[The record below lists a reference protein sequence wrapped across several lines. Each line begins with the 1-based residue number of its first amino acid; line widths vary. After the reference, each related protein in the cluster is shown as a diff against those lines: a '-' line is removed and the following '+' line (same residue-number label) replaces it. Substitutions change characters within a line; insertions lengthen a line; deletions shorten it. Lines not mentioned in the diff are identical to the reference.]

1 MWEENP
7 IHLVSARATIC
18 QGGLRRR
25 QGWVFCRD
33 QPLLL
38 SSSSSG
44 HHPLVI
50 IILISATILSRKSSS
65 NENKILRLP
74 MERGYC
80 IPTVRT
86 LHCCNVHI
94 LNSEWDC
101 IPLYPLH
108 QNEEGIGKSIP
119 MGGCVTKRQRRVEYE
134 VMYVKH
140 QLVNLHLRWGT
151 SRTKQKG
158 LRSNW
163 GACRFNTGPVCSCQS
178 SSLCFL
184 LIIKG
189 HRPKRPCSGSLFF

>member
-1 MWEENP
+1 
-7 IHLVSARATIC
+7 
-18 QGGLRRR
+18 
-25 QGWVFCRD
+25 
-33 QPLLL
+33 
-38 SSSSSG
+38 
-44 HHPLVI
+44 
-50 IILISATILSRKSSS
+50 
-65 NENKILRLP
+65 

-86 LHCCNVHI
+86 LHCCNVHF

-108 QNEEGIGKSIP
+108 QNEGGIGKSIP

-178 SSLCFL
+178 LSLCFL

-189 HRPKRPCSGSLFF
+189 HRPKRPWSGSLFWESFYCVKVTVSIAAGLHDQLRDLQESVRKMQVGLHHFHFQWSD

>member
-1 MWEENP
+1 
-7 IHLVSARATIC
+7 
-18 QGGLRRR
+18 
-25 QGWVFCRD
+25 
-33 QPLLL
+33 
-38 SSSSSG
+38 
-44 HHPLVI
+44 
-50 IILISATILSRKSSS
+50 
-65 NENKILRLP
+65 
-74 MERGYC
+74 
-80 IPTVRT
+80 
-86 LHCCNVHI
+86 
-94 LNSEWDC
+94 
-101 IPLYPLH
+101 
-108 QNEEGIGKSIP
+108 

-189 HRPKRPCSGSLFF
+189 HRPKRPWSGSLFWESFYCVKVTVSIAAGLHDQLRVEGPSRECEEDAGWAPSLSLSMIGLIFQGHHRCRRWPSGESEGASGEHWAGTKYQLLTTIQRKLAWTKIVW